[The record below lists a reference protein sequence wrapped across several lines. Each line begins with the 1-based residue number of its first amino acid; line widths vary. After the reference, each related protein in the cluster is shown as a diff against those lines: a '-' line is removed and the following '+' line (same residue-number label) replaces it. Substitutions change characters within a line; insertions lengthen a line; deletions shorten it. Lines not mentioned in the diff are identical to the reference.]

1 MESIKEKTAD
11 EIEDKTIYFV
21 QEFYRDEEKT
31 LSQAIMYRVNDDR
44 ERDFYRLKVN
54 PHLDILYRTRYLN
67 KYMQEI
73 KS

>member
-1 MESIKEKTAD
+1 MQSIKEKTAD

-54 PHLDILYRTRYLN
+54 PNLDILYRTRYLN